1 MNVIQ
6 QALVPTIVLG
16 LTYALVATGFVV
28 LFKSIGILS
37 FAQGAF
43 MIVGALVFYALLAN
57 GGLEWV
63 LALVLTL
70 VVVAAAGAICYK
82 VAYSPKLGGDPLII
96 AFSTVG
102 LGILLEQVIYM
113 VWGTQAQSI
122 PPVLHFSTWHI
133 TSQIVIGPTQV
144 VVIIVSLVVMAAVG
158 LLVRYTPIGMRMR
171 ATADSSTLAS
181 YYGIRVDGLSAFT
194 WALAALC
201 AGCGGIVYSM
211 VNAIDPVTLPNIGL
225 ATFPAIIL
233 GGIDSLAGAVVGGLV
248 VAFLGTALATAFGSQ
263 YQDLASYTLLLVVLL
278 IRPRGLF
285 GSPDVSRV

>member
-16 LTYALVATGFVV
+16 LTYALVATGFVI

-43 MIVGALVFYALLAN
+43 MIVGALVFYALFVD
-57 GGLEWV
+57 GGVEWV
-63 LALVLTL
+63 LALVLTMVL
-70 VVVAAAGAICYK
+70 VAGAGAICYK

-113 VWGTQAQSI
+113 VRGTDAQSI
-122 PPVLHFSTWHI
+122 PQVLHFSTWHI
-133 TSQIVIGPTQV
+133 NSEIVIGPTQV
-144 VVIIVSLVVMAAVG
+144 VVIVVSLVVMGAVA
-158 LLVRYTPIGMRMR
+158 LLVRYTPVGIRMR

-181 YYGIRVDGLSAFT
+181 YYGIRVDGLGAFT

-201 AGCGGIVYSM
+201 AACGGVVYSM
-211 VNAIDPVTLPNIGL
+211 VNAVDPVTLPSIGL

-233 GGIDSLAGAVVGGLV
+233 GGIDSLAGALVGGLL

-263 YQDLASYTLLLVVLL
+263 YQDLASYALLLLVLL
-278 IRPRGLF
+278 VRPRGLF